1 MLQRTHTIRL
11 IGEPMLLSGSNEGEQ
26 LVRGEHPHPGRV
38 SWNEVHRL
46 SATGT

>member
-11 IGEPMLLSGSNEGEQ
+11 IDEPMPLSGSNEGEQ
-26 LVRGEHPHPGRV
+26 LVRGKHPHPGRV
-38 SWNEVHRL
+38 SRNGDHRL